1 MSTYASIRQLSVI
14 CKICK
19 IQPVFRA
26 SHEIYIFFYMMKK
39 SRQWEEWRKRM
50 AGANGYGGE
59 TIIVYTDYLLFLA
72 TSYV

>member
-1 MSTYASIRQLSVI
+1 LLLRCLILFLFYSVADL
-14 CKICK
+14 
-19 IQPVFRA
+19 R
-26 SHEIYIFFYMMKK
+26 YMMKK